1 MASNEMFHVE
11 NNVIITSK
19 CEISVQHVFNYLS
32 KILDKFR
39 VGSQFIVVCGVHG
52 SKAGELKEYEED
64 FKYDYEMMF
73 RWFKN
78 HKKYSEQA
86 KMVEERQYYIGT
98 VLELNSVEHETE
110 AGKFLLTES
119 SKVAIKNEFERIRLL
134 NKPIVLILASCWSF
148 GGEIS
153 HILRTSGL
161 YSALNLS
168 EERGKITSG
177 KLFLLDKEQQDLLT
191 MVIND
196 PMKKD
201 VIIFGEY
208 ILKSI

>member
-1 MASNEMFHVE
+1 MASSEMFHME

-19 CEISVQHVFNYLS
+19 CEISVQNVFNYLS

-39 VGSQFIVVCGVHG
+39 VGSHFIVVCGVHG
-52 SKAGELKEYEED
+52 SKAGELKKYDED

-78 HKKYSEQA
+78 HKKYSTQA
-86 KMVEERQYYIGT
+86 KIVDERQYYFGT
-98 VLELNSVEHETE
+98 VLELNSVEDKTDE
-110 AGKFLLTES
+110 GKFLLTQD
-119 SKVAIKNEFERIRLL
+119 SKVAIKNEFERILLL

-153 HILRTSGL
+153 NILRTSGL

-168 EERGKITSG
+168 EERGIITSG
-177 KLFLLDKEQQDLLT
+177 KLFQLDKEQQELLRI
-191 MVIND
+191 VSND
-196 PMKKD
+196 PMIKD
-201 VIIFGEY
+201 VIIFG
-208 ILKSI
+208 KVN